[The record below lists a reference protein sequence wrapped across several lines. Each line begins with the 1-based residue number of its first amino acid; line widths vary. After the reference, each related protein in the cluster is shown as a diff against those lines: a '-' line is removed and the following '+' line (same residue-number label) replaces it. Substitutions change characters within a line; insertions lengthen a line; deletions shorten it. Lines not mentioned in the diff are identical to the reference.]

1 MQGRVGMFPGAFY
14 LFPLPS
20 RSTNCT
26 QKTPAGLVLYGTE
39 ARSTEEMGSRRLT
52 VFLFS
57 LILPSHANFHA
68 RTANPLGS
76 LVRLEGLYGADP
88 LGGGDVTVAFAVGGG
103 RFWSA
108 WTRDLVA
115 GGLGSFDAHAARAIC
130 CPVFFPP
137 SQDATCPTVRRA
149 WTRMVE
155 RGSGLVD
162 APQRCRRGDPDPSIS
177 SLAGRDRPISLHAV
191 PRSHPN
197 PPAFSARR
205 NCLPQNA
212 RPSGRLVSGQFG
224 FLTHRPRCRARVCSP
239 SWFAEVG
246 GCSGEGGC
254 HQPQR
259 LGSDHASSARLSTQD
274 EDQGRASRSIPI
286 RPLFT
291 GALSKCPLRM
301 ILRASGKLGVPACAP
316 MAHGSGKDTVGIGGP
331 L

>member
-1 MQGRVGMFPGAFY
+1 LVCMDSGSRGWGSWLFRRTCCEGYLLPCLLPSIPRRHLPHCAAGMDEDGGEGVGAGRCTATLSSRRPGPFY
-14 LFPLPS
+14 LFPRGKGPAHFPPCSTPLPS
-20 RSTNCT
+20 KPTRILGPS
-26 QKTPAGLVLYGTE
+26 Q
-39 ARSTEEMGSRRLT
+39 
-52 VFLFS
+52 
-57 LILPSHANFHA
+57 LPSSK
-68 RTANPLGS
+68 R
-76 LVRLEGLYGADP
+76 
-88 LGGGDVTVAFAVGGG
+88 
-103 RFWSA
+103 
-108 WTRDLVA
+108 
-115 GGLGSFDAHAARAIC
+115 AALR
-130 CPVFFPP
+130 P
-137 SQDATCPTVRRA
+137 SCLRTVRFPHPSPEVPSA
-149 WTRMVE
+149 CVFTF
-155 RGSGLVD
+155 LV
-162 APQRCRRGDPDPSIS
+162 
-177 SLAGRDRPISLHAV
+177 
-191 PRSHPN
+191 RSHPN